1 MLRSLA
7 LFLCCASA
15 AATSASTEYAAAY
28 AGKSEDMLSGKYSL
42 YWRTTATHL
51 EIAINALTPGWVA
64 FGLAEQTSGTM
75 GGSDIVTVHF
85 DTAGTPIA
93 TDTFAEDKSGLK
105 TDTQQDWVVV
115 KGTKTAGATGSIAV
129 ELTRLLDT
137 KDGSDR
143 ALTRTPLDNTG
154 RGTRVVVAYGGSATV
169 GYHSANRAGVLLPIM
184 QTGTAVDALAEYRSN
199 AEYVEEKDVCVRVCV
214 CVCTCVCVCVY
225 VCVCMHIR
233 MYTYIHTYVHIN
245 IRTRIYV
252 CIHVYMYMY
261 T

>member
-7 LFLCCASA
+7 LFLCCATA

-42 YWRTTATHL
+42 YWRTTSTHL

-115 KGTKTAGATGSIAV
+115 KGTKTAGSIAV
-129 ELTRLLDT
+129 ELRRLLDT

-143 ALTRTPLDNTG
+143 ALATTTLDNPG
-154 RGTRVVVAYGGSATV
+154 RGTRVVIAYGASATV

-184 QTGTAVDALAEYRSN
+184 KTGAAVDALSAYRGD
-199 AEYVEEKDVCVRVCV
+199 AEYVEEMMCACVCV
-214 CVCTCVCVCVY
+214 CVCVCVCSRY
-225 VCVCMHIR
+225 DAA
-233 MYTYIHTYVHIN
+233 
-245 IRTRIYV
+245 
-252 CIHVYMYMY
+252 
-261 T
+261 

>member
-1 MLRSLA
+1 VFAFTVLPHTHSSNR
-7 LFLCCASA
+7 
-15 AATSASTEYAAAY
+15 
-28 AGKSEDMLSGKYSL
+28 
-42 YWRTTATHL
+42 YWRTNATHL

-75 GGSDIVTVHF
+75 DGSDIVTVHF
-85 DTAGTPIA
+85 DEAGTPIA

-214 CVCTCVCVCVY
+214 CVCTCVCVCVCVCVY
-225 VCVCMHIR
+225 VCVCVCARDTMLRCVVYVVHTDIVDR
-233 MYTYIHTYVHIN
+233 PCTYCAH
-245 IRTRIYV
+245 
-252 CIHVYMYMY
+252 C
-261 T
+261 

>member
-1 MLRSLA
+1 MVYFPLPKNSYEPVPLPEPPKHPSRVRPSPSSTTQTRSPNR
-7 LFLCCASA
+7 
-15 AATSASTEYAAAY
+15 
-28 AGKSEDMLSGKYSL
+28 
-42 YWRTTATHL
+42 YWRTNATHL
-51 EIAINALTPGWVA
+51 EIAIKALTPGWVA

-85 DTAGTPIA
+85 DAAGIPIA

-199 AEYVEEKDVCVRVCV
+199 AEYVGEKMCVCV
-214 CVCTCVCVCVY
+214 CVCVCVLEMFLRCY
-225 VCVCMHIR
+225 VALCMLCIR
-233 MYTYIHTYVHIN
+233 I
-245 IRTRIYV
+245 
-252 CIHVYMYMY
+252 
-261 T
+261 